1 MKLGQFLLMAMENMG
16 QHKLRT
22 ALTLLGLVV
31 GIASVLVM
39 TGIGRGFGQ
48 QFQEQMASLLPNKIT
63 LRQGYSPDAPAAALT
78 MREVTMLQKQVGR
91 APITAVAP
99 KIELYDLPIKGVDP
113 QQQYVSLVAT
123 TADYPQTVKLTFAT
137 GRFFTVE
144 EAESNALVAVIN
156 QSMVTLL
163 QQTGQTEVA
172 FITIS
177 DKLFRITGVSQ
188 DDSVF
193 FGGMPQVFIPIGLL
207 QRQLTSQSLTWDR
220 GALAVSQIDVLAT
233 DVAQLPAA
241 KRAVEQ
247 LLRLTYGLRADQGNN
262 FELMVERDML
272 GLAES
277 FQTGFTL
284 VLAGIGAIALV
295 VGGVGVMNIL
305 LASVAER
312 TREIGVRKAIG
323 ASDFD
328 ILAQFLF
335 ESLFICL
342 IGGALGVG
350 LSYSIGNLINQ
361 IAGPESN
368 FPMRV
373 LIDQRSVLIATLT
386 SLACGVGFG
395 LYPALRAMRLDPIQA
410 LRYE

>member
-1 MKLGQFLLMAMENMG
+1 MKLGQFLLMALENMG

-22 ALTLLGLVV
+22 ALTLLGLIV

-39 TGIGRGFGQ
+39 TGIGRGFAQ
-48 QFQEQMASLLPNKIT
+48 MTEEQLASLLPNKIT
-63 LRQGYSPDAPAAALT
+63 LRQGYSPDAPPAALT
-78 MREVTMLQKQVGR
+78 LREVSMLQKQIGR
-91 APITAVAP
+91 APLSAVAP
-99 KIELYDLPIKGVDP
+99 RIDLYDLPIKGVDP
-113 QQQYVSLVAT
+113 QLQFVMLVAT
-123 TADYPQTVKLTFAT
+123 TADYPQTVQLTFSS
-137 GRFFTVE
+137 GRFFSAT
-144 EAESNALVAVIN
+144 EADSNSLVAVVN
-156 QSMVTLL
+156 QSMVNLL
-163 QQTGQTEVA
+163 QQMGQAEVS
-172 FITIS
+172 FVTI
-177 DKLFRITGVSQ
+177 DNKLFRITGVIQ
-188 DDSVF
+188 DENAF
-193 FGGMPQVFIPIGLL
+193 FGGQPQLFIPIGLL
-207 QRQLTSQSLTWDR
+207 QRQLTSQSLQWDR

-241 KRAVEQ
+241 KRAVER
-247 LLRLTYGLRADQGNN
+247 LLRLTYGLRADQPNN
-262 FELMVERDML
+262 FDLQVEREAL
-272 GLAES
+272 SFAES
-277 FQTGFTL
+277 FNRGFTL

-323 ASDFD
+323 ASDLD

-350 LSYSIGNLINQ
+350 LSYSIGNVINQ
-361 IAGPESN
+361 IAGPGAN

-373 LIDQRSVLIATLT
+373 LIDQGSVLIACLSSVT
-386 SLACGVGFG
+386 CGVGFG